1 MNKILG
7 VYNKAYRGLSP
18 DIWWLSLVILINRSG
33 AMVIPFMTL
42 YLTESRHFS
51 LGKAGLVM
59 ALFGAGAIAGG
70 LAGGRLTDKIGFYP
84 VQLCTLAG
92 GGVMFIVLSF
102 ITDFYWICA
111 CTFLLGLVNESFRPA
126 NAAAIAQYSNDGNRT
141 RSYSLNRL
149 AVNLGFALGG
159 ALGGFIASRNY
170 QWLFWID
177 GATNIFA
184 ALLLWRVLSPVKPTA
199 HKHTGNKRNDPRYSP
214 YRDKV
219 YLFFILFSTLFAF
232 CFFQLMTT
240 MPVYYRNE
248 LHLTENV
255 IGLILAMAGI
265 MIVVFEMVLIFQLEG
280 RKHGLYFISFG
291 SLLVALSFLFLN
303 LFPGSLWLAT
313 GTMLVATIGEIFS
326 FAFMSSF
333 WISRTSDHNR
343 GQYAG
348 LYTIA
353 WATAQVSG
361 PALGMQVAQLW
372 GFRALWWI
380 IFGLCLTAA
389 LGFRFLLYYM
399 NKQVATVKEPI
410 GALPFKEQE

>member
-1 MNKILG
+1 MKKILG
-7 VYNKAYRGLSP
+7 LYHNAYRGLSP

-42 YLTESRHFS
+42 YLTESKHFD
-51 LGKAGLVM
+51 LGKAGIVM

-70 LAGGRLTDKIGFYP
+70 FLGGRLTDRIGFYP
-84 VQLCTLAG
+84 VQLATLAG
-92 GGVMFIVLSF
+92 GGCMFIVLSF
-102 ITDFYWICA
+102 ISDFYWICA

-159 ALGGFIASRNY
+159 ALGGFIAAHNY

-184 ALLLWRVLSPVKPTA
+184 AILLWRVLSPVKPVMHRHITEKA
-199 HKHTGNKRNDPRYSP
+199 DPRQSP
-214 YRDKV
+214 YQDKV
-219 YLFFILFSTLFAF
+219 YLFFIAFAFLFAF

-248 LHLTENV
+248 LRLTENV
-255 IGLILAMAGI
+255 IGLILSMAGV
-265 MIVVFEMVLIFQLEG
+265 MIVVFEMVLIFNLEG
-280 RKHGLYFISFG
+280 RKPGLWFISFG
-291 SLLVALSFLFLN
+291 SLLVALSFLLLN
-303 LFPGSLWLAT
+303 LLPGGFWLAA
-313 GTMLVATIGEIFS
+313 GTMAIATIGEIFS
-326 FAFMSSF
+326 FAFMNSF
-333 WISRTSDHNR
+333 WISRTSTHNR

-353 WATAQVSG
+353 WAAAQVSG
-361 PALGMQVAQLW
+361 PALGMQAAQLW
-372 GFRALWWI
+372 SFRTLWWI
-380 IFGLCLTAA
+380 VFALCLAAA
-389 LGFRFLLYYM
+389 LGFRILLYRTDKPAGRLG
-399 NKQVATVKEPI
+399 NP
-410 GALPFKEQE
+410 